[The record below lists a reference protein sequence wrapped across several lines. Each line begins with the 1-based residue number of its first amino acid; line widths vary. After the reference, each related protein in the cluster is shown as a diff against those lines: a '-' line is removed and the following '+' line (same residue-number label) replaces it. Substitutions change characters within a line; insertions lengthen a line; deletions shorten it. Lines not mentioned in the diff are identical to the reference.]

1 MVIWT
6 YGTSESFTNVIR
18 GLPELATGMD
28 MGIRTPQCFYLSKGR
43 DGVLENV
50 RQSIV
55 RPDTCLFIMVS
66 YQGSCYL
73 GRLNFDDQEFCRHIF
88 ELLKANYGRSLI
100 EIGSI
105 DVPNA
110 PGSL

>member
-1 MVIWT
+1 MELRRHSLMSFGGVPNWPPEWIWAS
-6 YGTSESFTNVIR
+6 GLRNVFIY
-18 GLPELATGMD
+18 P
-28 MGIRTPQCFYLSKGR
+28 KGEM
-43 DGVLENV
+43 GVLENV

-55 RPDTCLFIMVS
+55 RPDTCVFIMVS

>member
-1 MVIWT
+1 MSFGAFPNWPPEWIWAS
-6 YGTSESFTNVIR
+6 GLRNVFIY
-18 GLPELATGMD
+18 P
-28 MGIRTPQCFYLSKGR
+28 KGEM
-43 DGVLENV
+43 GVLENV

-55 RPDTCLFIMVS
+55 RPDTCLFIIVS